1 MTPEEREQ
9 FYNLCQVYRHW
20 SMVDQ
25 EGVCHQYEALIE
37 WVDNRQRQALA
48 EQRRESAILARD
60 FILKRCGCNKGVGHA
75 CGDGA
80 PCNCPHHDI
89 DIAICKETP

>member
-1 MTPEEREQ
+1 MTPREHALSI
-9 FYNLCQVYRHW
+9 FSKMEDATGPNRTVEKDYI
-20 SMVDQ
+20 
-25 EGVCHQYEALIE
+25 GIITEAITA
-37 WVDNRQRQALA
+37 ALA

-89 DIAICKETP
+89 DIAIRKETP